1 MLAYLQVMDTID
13 AGHLVYLT
21 ILGIAVVGWFIA
33 ENRSSLGSTIRA
45 GLAWGFIF
53 LGVVAAYGL
62 WGDIRDDVA
71 PRQTVFQDAA
81 RVEVPRAFDGHY
93 YLTLDLNG
101 VPVDFVVDTGATDMV
116 LTREDAARIGL
127 DPATLAYTG
136 IAGTAN
142 GQVRTARVRLD
153 EVSLG
158 GIVDRNVSASVNA
171 GVMSTSLLG
180 MTYLQR
186 FHRLEISN
194 GRLVLER

>member
-1 MLAYLQVMDTID
+1 MDTLD
-13 AGHLVYLT
+13 AGHLVYLS
-21 ILGIAVVGWFIA
+21 ILGIAVVGWVIA
-33 ENRSSLGSTIRA
+33 ENRYSLGRTIRV
-45 GLAWGFIF
+45 GLAWAFIF
-53 LGVVAAYGL
+53 HGVVAAYGL

-71 PRQTVFQDAA
+71 PRQTVFQTEA

-116 LTREDAARIGL
+116 LTRADAARIGL
-127 DPATLAYTG
+127 DPDALAYTG
-136 IAGTAN
+136 VAGTAN

-158 GIVDRNVSASVNA
+158 GILDRNLPASVNE
-171 GVMSTSLLG
+171 GVMDTSLLG
-180 MTYLQR
+180 MSYLQR
-186 FHRLEISN
+186 FNRLEIAN